1 MKIERCAASALL
13 AALLAVGC
21 GPGGAAECVDADS
34 GCSQP
39 IDEATQ
45 AACAGEFGPGYEA
58 RVCEDGTGAEC
69 EELEAF
75 GTPRRCVAV
84 TVTCC
89 PEVAP

>member
-1 MKIERCAASALL
+1 MKFRSLSVVFAAVVLCA
-13 AALLAVGC
+13 GC
-21 GPGGAAECVDADS
+21 DPEPAECVDAEA

-39 IDEATQ
+39 IDETVQ
-45 AACAGEFGPGYEA
+45 AACERGFGPGYEA

-89 PEVAP
+89 PEIAP